1 MAGLTVE
8 AELAP
13 EQQGQHGDVEGVKVA
28 VLGGLASD
36 AVEYDAGGAEQR
48 LDHFADD
55 GASLPH
61 GIFRT
66 AAQGLVECLDA
77 LAGLD
82 EAAVHVGQAATQVA
96 QFLCTFLT
104 LLGLRVDGRFDG
116 SGRRYVFGEFQR
128 RAVAACRVVTQLLQL
143 QRT

>member
-1 MAGLTVE
+1 M
-8 AELAP
+8 
-13 EQQGQHGDVEGVKVA
+13 
-28 VLGGLASD
+28 
-36 AVEYDAGGAEQR
+36 EYDAGSAEQR

-55 GASLPH
+55 GTSLPH

-82 EAAVHVGQAATQVA
+82 EAAVHVGQPATQVA

-104 LLGLRVDGRFDG
+104 LLGLRVDGQFDG
-116 SGRRYVFGEFQR
+116 GGRRCVFGELQR
-128 RAVAACRVVTQLLQL
+128 RAVATSRIVAQLLEVQGAQGANL
-143 QRT
+143 RFILDLEIAEGEIMFPPAQVELDVKADA